1 MLFEDLSL
9 SKSIQKPYL
18 STSYL
23 NPTPIQEQSIPIVL
37 SGRDLMVVLK
47 QEQEKQVHLPIPIIH
62 HYTELLVLQ
71 RKQKT
76 IRALVVTP
84 TRISSANYKVL
95 IHMQNNLTQHD
106 FGGVSQNPQVD
117 TLKMGLTF

>member
-18 STSYL
+18 SNYL

-47 QEQEKQVHLPIPIIH
+47 QEQEKQVHLPYQLFIN
-62 HYTELLVLQ
+62 YTGW
-71 RKQKT
+71 
-76 IRALVVTP
+76 
-84 TRISSANYKVL
+84 
-95 IHMQNNLTQHD
+95 
-106 FGGVSQNPQVD
+106 F
-117 TLKMGLTF
+117 

>member
-47 QEQEKQVHLPIPIIH
+47 QEQENRCICQYQLFII
-62 HYTELLVLQ
+62 TPNCWFFKES
-71 RKQKT
+71 KK

-84 TRISSANYKVL
+84 TRISSANWTK
-95 IHMQNNLTQHD
+95 
-106 FGGVSQNPQVD
+106 F
-117 TLKMGLTF
+117 